1 MIELQSITIKSTVII
16 ANQFLLAY
24 TMLRSLHSFSLS
36 PGKHTAPVWQIK
48 WIEKER
54 GSGEETAE
62 VLVSISTDGRVC
74 QWSIRKGF
82 ECYGK
87 LGLSLTIV
95 QTCFYLLT
103 LLKYK
108 FLSSLNR

>member
-1 MIELQSITIKSTVII
+1 MTISQETVLLE
-16 ANQFLLAY
+16 FLLFNLVNILSWSDIMTEIL
-24 TMLRSLHSFSLS
+24 TMRMPGKGLTGFACIPDYYSLS

-54 GSGEETAE
+54 GSGDETAE

-82 ECYGK
+82 ECYGMTRP
-87 LGLSLTIV
+87 SAV
-95 QTCFYLLT
+95 
-103 LLKYK
+103 
-108 FLSSLNR
+108 

>member
-1 MIELQSITIKSTVII
+1 MDFCIPD
-16 ANQFLLAY
+16 
-24 TMLRSLHSFSLS
+24 HSSLS

-54 GSGEETAE
+54 GSGDETAE

-82 ECYGK
+82 ECYGMLMSADVWFFFNSAIYVCCAK
-87 LGLSLTIV
+87 QIIYRV
-95 QTCFYLLT
+95 C
-103 LLKYK
+103 
-108 FLSSLNR
+108 